1 VQNTRKNHDRDDDDD
16 DDKVGRRW
24 GEGSRIRLK

>member
-24 GEGSRIRLK
+24 GEGSRIRL